1 MGAGLGGVA
10 RGRKVYMVIQFEG
23 EITGDEA
30 TDFNGKLIAL
40 LKEFRKNNTHGG
52 SGHVT
57 DNNADDVSPSWGEE
71 G

>member
-10 RGRKVYMVIQFEG
+10 RGRQVYMVIQFQG
-23 EITGDEA
+23 EITSDEA
-30 TDFNGKLIAL
+30 SGFNDKLIAL